1 MPNLCLMIDMEEV
14 PEQRGKHQLGVAAC
28 AASCDSTLLQND
40 PCFWCLL
47 WLAGPEE
54 AEGV

>member
-1 MPNLCLMIDMEEV
+1 MIDMEEV